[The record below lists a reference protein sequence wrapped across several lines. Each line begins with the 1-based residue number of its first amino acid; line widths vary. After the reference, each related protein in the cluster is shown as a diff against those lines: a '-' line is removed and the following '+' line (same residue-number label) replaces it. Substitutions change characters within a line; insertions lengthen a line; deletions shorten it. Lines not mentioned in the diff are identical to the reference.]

1 MSESEGLGVKEG
13 CILNIFLKD
22 SSRWLGV
29 EEVWQILK
37 GCGNP
42 LNVRKKEIPL
52 LIQRLRNSSF
62 LVRSLYSA
70 KYRPDRAVWCRLPPP
85 REISVSGKDISR
97 RRYPIDTT
105 FVAES
110 ARKYG

>member
-29 EEVWQILK
+29 NEVWQKLK
-37 GCGNP
+37 KCGNP
-42 LNVRKKEIPL
+42 IGIKKREIHT

-85 REISVSGKDISR
+85 REISISGKAVSR
-97 RRYPIDTT
+97 KRYPIDTT

-110 ARKYG
+110 ERKYG